1 MSESLYLS
9 ALLSSL
15 RLVGYIV
22 RQSENNGVEGTK
34 YSCFV
39 YEADVSGTDVCS
51 ALGVA
56 AKAAYEQLLEKK
68 TFEKKRKQETVRI
81 FLAFSQIFIYGT
93 ADHGY
98 TFYCLLVHL
107 CTLGANNLC

>member
-1 MSESLYLS
+1 MLCCSFF
-9 ALLSSL
+9 

-22 RQSENNGVEGTK
+22 RQGDNNGLETTK

-68 TFEKKRKQETVRI
+68 TFEKKRKQETVK
-81 FLAFSQIFIYGT
+81 
-93 ADHGY
+93 
-98 TFYCLLVHL
+98 
-107 CTLGANNLC
+107 

>member
-1 MSESLYLS
+1 M
-9 ALLSSL
+9 
-15 RLVGYIV
+15 
-22 RQSENNGVEGTK
+22 RQSDNNGLEGTK
-34 YSCFV
+34 FSCFV

-81 FLAFSQIFIYGT
+81 FLALYIYFIINVFIYYIY
-93 ADHGY
+93 H
-98 TFYCLLVHL
+98 FVFVFPCLEIILSVL
-107 CTLGANNLC
+107 KCCE